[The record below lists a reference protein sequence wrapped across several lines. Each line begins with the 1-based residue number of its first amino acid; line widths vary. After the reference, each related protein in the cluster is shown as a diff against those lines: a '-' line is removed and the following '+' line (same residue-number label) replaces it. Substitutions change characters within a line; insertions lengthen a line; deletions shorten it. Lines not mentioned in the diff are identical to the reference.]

1 MHFFQPEPREKKK
14 TTREEANL
22 HTEGV
27 DPSLERALTMST
39 DGAARVAA
47 HVSLAYFAVA
57 LAVTWLRPVWGGYV
71 SSPRFV
77 SALVVASRIICSE
90 SRAPTRLTRLPRRHP
105 RTRSVLL
112 GVGLTIALQALAA
125 ALLLRAATPPP
136 PPAGDAPT
144 RSRDSAKRDGDESE
158 EALAADAWRDLPRDD
173 EDARRHRG
181 WLVLVWASVAPTP
194 PEKPERGE
202 RAFATLADGELLL
215 RRERGGDVV
224 SRVDLSGAEVRLCRA
239 PGKWDDALDAED
251 AEGLPRTKKK
261 RHGFGAEKRW
271 WKRLPIVLSH
281 PTRALHRGH
290 RVLWCYALSDAAKE
304 AWTVALHKSLAGA
317 TPGADPHA
325 AAAALAATSRARSL
339 TRDVDAFRAWLRET
353 ASLSAADAANAADA
367 GWASGGAAGA
377 AINALA
383 SRIFFD
389 MQRSPEKIAEVTE
402 QLAGLCSGIPDL
414 PRFVGPISVSNVH
427 LGKSTPQ
434 VLAARLPPA
443 AKPGTSAAP
452 WDGGTLAGRG
462 ACAAAELEVDFAGVA
477 EMTLTTHLDLSVY
490 AEMIAAEEGDG
501 GAEDADSRDSNDSAR
516 NAAVESAAP
525 SSSVSGNGG
534 GGAEEQIRRLR
545 SLAKKNASKLI
556 GAVAR
561 KMAGVP
567 ISMTVKIK
575 RLAGTTRV
583 WIPPPP
589 GDRLW
594 FGFVGEPV
602 LEMEATPSF
611 GQIGIKWHGLAER
624 VSEAITKQLLREI
637 HAALV
642 LPNGGNLILDPLE
655 PFEDVPEMS
664 VRALLE
670 MGKTS
675 QASMRDRVSAARD
688 AVEEEKGRN
697 REPDGPSGP
706 SPRKEAAAFHTPSAS
721 LAVEV
726 EDAVLGLPGGKAE
739 DDAEEAVAAMVDSF
753 LSVGSRAADDDDDD
767 DDVDVAARALAT
779 DEWTASP
786 SPSLV
791 SRSQTGDGM
800 AGSDTATAAFA
811 SNAVDPDADPE
822 ATRDADDE
830 KKTRAPSSP
839 GGGRVLDFHFGAPF
853 PPARGESHSS
863 ASSEEIRARR
873 TTPSPAEPNND
884 LASNIGRFAAGFAA
898 KAARARASMRKDA
911 ASVHEGVR
919 RGGVKGG
926 LDVAKSIAARA
937 AKELKH

>member
-1 MHFFQPEPREKKK
+1 
-14 TTREEANL
+14 
-22 HTEGV
+22 
-27 DPSLERALTMST
+27 MST
-39 DGAARVAA
+39 DGAARVAT

-71 SSPRFV
+71 SSPRFD
-77 SALVVASRIICSE
+77 SALVVASRIICTG

-112 GVGLTIALQALAA
+112 GVGLTLALQALAA
-125 ALLLRAATPPP
+125 ALLLRAATP
-136 PPAGDAPT
+136 AGDAAT
-144 RSRDSAKRDGDESE
+144 RSRESAKQDGDESE
-158 EALAADAWRDLPRDD
+158 ELLLAADAWRDSPRDD

-181 WLVLVWASVAPTP
+181 WLVLVWASVAPVP

-251 AEGLPRTKKK
+251 AEGLPVTPKKK

-317 TPGADPHA
+317 TPRADAHA

-501 GAEDADSRDSNDSAR
+501 GAEDADSRDSGDSAR
-516 NAAVESAAP
+516 NAAVESAAA
-525 SSSVSGNGG
+525 SSSNSGNGG
-534 GGAEEQIRRLR
+534 GGAEEQMRRLR

-655 PFEDVPEMS
+655 PFEDVPEVS
-664 VRALLE
+664 VRFLLE

-675 QASMRDRVSAARD
+675 QASMRDRVSSARCS
-688 AVEEEKGRN
+688 AVEEEKERN

-706 SPRKEAAAFHTPSAS
+706 SPRKETTAAAFHTPSAS

-753 LSVGSRAADDDDDD
+753 LSVGSRAAEEEEEEDAA
-767 DDVDVAARALAT
+767 AARAFAT

-791 SRSQTGDGM
+791 SGRSHTGEGV
-800 AGSDTATAAFA
+800 AGSDSATAPFA

-822 ATRDADDE
+822 ATETSADDE

-853 PPARGESHSS
+853 PSARGENHSS
-863 ASSEEIRARR
+863 ASSDEIRTRR
-873 TTPSPAEPNND
+873 TTSSPVEPNND

>member
-1 MHFFQPEPREKKK
+1 
-14 TTREEANL
+14 
-22 HTEGV
+22 
-27 DPSLERALTMST
+27 MST
-39 DGAARVAA
+39 DGAARVAT

-71 SSPRFV
+71 SSPRFD
-77 SALVVASRIICSE
+77 SALVVASRIICTG

-112 GVGLTIALQALAA
+112 GVGLTLALQALAA
-125 ALLLRAATPPP
+125 ALLLRAATP
-136 PPAGDAPT
+136 AGDAAT
-144 RSRDSAKRDGDESE
+144 RSRESAKQDGDESE
-158 EALAADAWRDLPRDD
+158 ELLLAADAWRDSPRDD

-181 WLVLVWASVAPTP
+181 WLVLVWASVAPVP

-251 AEGLPRTKKK
+251 AEGLPVTPKKK

-317 TPGADPHA
+317 TPRADAHA

-501 GAEDADSRDSNDSAR
+501 GAEDADSRDSGDSAR
-516 NAAVESAAP
+516 NAAVESAAA
-525 SSSVSGNGG
+525 SSSNSGNGG
-534 GGAEEQIRRLR
+534 GGAEEQMRRLR

-655 PFEDVPEMS
+655 PFEDVPEVS
-664 VRALLE
+664 VRFLLE

-675 QASMRDRVSAARD
+675 QASMRDRVSSARCS
-688 AVEEEKGRN
+688 AVEEEKERN

-706 SPRKEAAAFHTPSAS
+706 SPRKETTAAAFHTPSAS

-753 LSVGSRAADDDDDD
+753 LSVGSRAAEEEEEDAAA
-767 DDVDVAARALAT
+767 AARAFAT

-791 SRSQTGDGM
+791 SGRSHTGEGV
-800 AGSDTATAAFA
+800 AGSDSATAPFA

-822 ATRDADDE
+822 ATETSADDE

-853 PPARGESHSS
+853 PSARGENHSS
-863 ASSEEIRARR
+863 ASSDEIRTRR
-873 TTPSPAEPNND
+873 TTSSPVEPNND

>member
-1 MHFFQPEPREKKK
+1 M
-14 TTREEANL
+14 A
-22 HTEGV
+22 
-27 DPSLERALTMST
+27 D
-39 DGAARVAA
+39 
-47 HVSLAYFAVA
+47 
-57 LAVTWLRPVWGGYV
+57 
-71 SSPRFV
+71 
-77 SALVVASRIICSE
+77 ASR
-90 SRAPTRLTRLPRRHP
+90 
-105 RTRSVLL
+105 
-112 GVGLTIALQALAA
+112 
-125 ALLLRAATPPP
+125 
-136 PPAGDAPT
+136 DAP
-144 RSRDSAKRDGDESE
+144 KDGETE
-158 EALAADAWRDLPRDD
+158 TGTDA
-173 EDARRHRG
+173 ETRRHRG

-215 RRERGGDVV
+215 RRERGGDIVA
-224 SRVDLSGAEVRLCRA
+224 RVDLAGAQVRLCRA
-239 PGKWDDALDAED
+239 PGRWDDLDDAAH
-251 AEGLPRTKKK
+251 AEGAGKESVEGRGAAGVEPGKKK

-304 AWTVALHKSLAGA
+304 AWTVALHNSLAGA
-317 TPGADPHA
+317 APGADAHA
-325 AAAALAATSRARSL
+325 GAAALAATSRARSL
-339 TRDVDAFRAWLRET
+339 TRDVEAFRVFARE
-353 ASLSAADAANAADA
+353 ASVLSAADAAGAADA
-367 GWASGGAAGA
+367 GWTSGGAAGA

-452 WDGGTLAGRG
+452 WDGGSLAGRG
-462 ACAAAELEVDFAGVA
+462 ACAAAELDVDFAGVA

-490 AEMIAAEEGDG
+490 AEMIAAEERG
-501 GAEDADSRDSNDSAR
+501 GTDERLRDSEREAGVES
-516 NAAVESAAP
+516 AVESAAP
-525 SSSVSGNGG
+525 SS
-534 GGAEEQIRRLR
+534 AEERMRRLR
-545 SLAKKNASKLI
+545 SLAKRNASKLI

-594 FGFVGEPV
+594 FGFVGDPT
-602 LEMEATPSF
+602 LDMEATPSF

-642 LPNGGNLILDPLE
+642 LPNGGNLILDPLT
-655 PFEDVPEMS
+655 PFDAVPEVS
-664 VRALLE
+664 VRALLA

-675 QASMRDRVSAARD
+675 QASMRDRAAARD
-688 AVEEEKGRN
+688 AAEGAEGAEPRAPREKRAT
-697 REPDGPSGP
+697 RETDGSDAFDGPGGSA
-706 SPRKEAAAFHTPSAS
+706 SARAAAFHTPSAS
-721 LAVEV
+721 LSVEV
-726 EDAVLGLPGGKAE
+726 EDAVRAVVPGGKEE

-753 LSVGSRAADDDDDD
+753 MSVGSVGSAADDDDVDD
-767 DDVDVAARALAT
+767 DATRRDAT
-779 DEWTASP
+779 DEWTHSSP
-786 SPSLV
+786 SAGV
-791 SRSQTGDGM
+791 SRTRTGEISANRG
-800 AGSDTATAAFA
+800 TARA
-811 SNAVDPDADPE
+811 STVVYESAVDPDVDPE
-822 ATRDADDE
+822 AKTRDDVSSA
-830 KKTRAPSSP
+830 RASRTPSSP
-839 GGGRVLDFHFGAPF
+839 GGGGTIDVRFGAPF
-853 PPARGESHSS
+853 PRGGETTNAS
-863 ASSEEIRARR
+863 ASDRPRSRSG
-873 TTPSPAEPNND
+873 TVDLEPNLD
-884 LASNIGRFAAGFAA
+884 LASNLGRFAAGFAA

-937 AKELKH
+937 AKEMKH

>member
-1 MHFFQPEPREKKK
+1 
-14 TTREEANL
+14 
-22 HTEGV
+22 
-27 DPSLERALTMST
+27 MST
-39 DGAARVAA
+39 DGAARVAT

-71 SSPRFV
+71 SSPRFD
-77 SALVVASRIICSE
+77 SALVVASRIICTG
-90 SRAPTRLTRLPRRHP
+90 SRAPTRLTRLPRRNP

-112 GVGLTIALQALAA
+112 GVGLTLALQALAA
-125 ALLLRAATPPP
+125 ALLLRAATP
-136 PPAGDAPT
+136 AGDAAT
-144 RSRDSAKRDGDESE
+144 RSRESAKQDGDESE
-158 EALAADAWRDLPRDD
+158 ELLLAADAWRDSPRDD

-181 WLVLVWASVAPTP
+181 WLVLVWASVAPVP

-202 RAFATLADGELLL
+202 RAFATLKDGELLL

-251 AEGLPRTKKK
+251 AEGLPVTPKKK

-317 TPGADPHA
+317 TPRADAHA

-353 ASLSAADAANAADA
+353 SSLSAADAANAADA

-501 GAEDADSRDSNDSAR
+501 GAEDADSRDSGDSAR

-525 SSSVSGNGG
+525 SSSNSGNGG
-534 GGAEEQIRRLR
+534 GGAEEQMRRLR

-655 PFEDVPEMS
+655 PFEDVPEVS
-664 VRALLE
+664 VRFLLE

-675 QASMRDRVSAARD
+675 QASMRDRVSSARD
-688 AVEEEKGRN
+688 AVEEEKEKN
-697 REPDGPSGP
+697 REPDG
-706 SPRKEAAAFHTPSAS
+706 KEKTAAAFHTPSAS

-753 LSVGSRAADDDDDD
+753 LSVGSRAAEEEEEEDDA
-767 DDVDVAARALAT
+767 AARAFAT

-791 SRSQTGDGM
+791 SGRSHTGEGV
-800 AGSDTATAAFA
+800 AGSDSATAPFA

-822 ATRDADDE
+822 ATETSADDE
-830 KKTRAPSSP
+830 KKTRAPSSDSP

-853 PPARGESHSS
+853 PSARGENHSS
-863 ASSEEIRARR
+863 ASSDEIRTRR
-873 TTPSPAEPNND
+873 TTSSPVEPNND

>member
-1 MHFFQPEPREKKK
+1 
-14 TTREEANL
+14 
-22 HTEGV
+22 
-27 DPSLERALTMST
+27 MST
-39 DGAARVAA
+39 DGAARVAT

-71 SSPRFV
+71 SSPRFD
-77 SALVVASRIICSE
+77 SALVVASRIICTG

-112 GVGLTIALQALAA
+112 GVGLTLALQALAA
-125 ALLLRAATPPP
+125 ALLLRAATP
-136 PPAGDAPT
+136 AGDAAT
-144 RSRDSAKRDGDESE
+144 RSRESAKQDGDESE
-158 EALAADAWRDLPRDD
+158 ELLLAADAWRDSPRDD

-181 WLVLVWASVAPTP
+181 WLVLVWASVAPVP

-251 AEGLPRTKKK
+251 AEGLPVTPKTK

-317 TPGADPHA
+317 TPRADAHA

-501 GAEDADSRDSNDSAR
+501 GAEDADSRDSGDSAR
-516 NAAVESAAP
+516 NAAVESAAA
-525 SSSVSGNGG
+525 SSSNSGNGG
-534 GGAEEQIRRLR
+534 GGAEEQMRRLR

-655 PFEDVPEMS
+655 PFEDVPEVS
-664 VRALLE
+664 VRFLLE

-675 QASMRDRVSAARD
+675 QASMRDRVSSARCS
-688 AVEEEKGRN
+688 AVEEEKERN

-706 SPRKEAAAFHTPSAS
+706 SPRKETTAAAFHTPSAS

-726 EDAVLGLPGGKAE
+726 EDAVLGLPGGNAE

-753 LSVGSRAADDDDDD
+753 LSVGSRAAEEEEEEDAA
-767 DDVDVAARALAT
+767 AARAFAT

-791 SRSQTGDGM
+791 SGRSHTGEGM
-800 AGSDTATAAFA
+800 AGSDSATAPFA

-822 ATRDADDE
+822 AETSADDE

-853 PPARGESHSS
+853 PSARGENHSS
-863 ASSEEIRARR
+863 ASSDEIRTRR
-873 TTPSPAEPNND
+873 TTSSPVEPNND

>member
-1 MHFFQPEPREKKK
+1 
-14 TTREEANL
+14 
-22 HTEGV
+22 
-27 DPSLERALTMST
+27 MST
-39 DGAARVAA
+39 DGAARVAT

-71 SSPRFV
+71 SSPRFD
-77 SALVVASRIICSE
+77 SALVVASRIICTG

-112 GVGLTIALQALAA
+112 GVGLTLALQALAA
-125 ALLLRAATPPP
+125 ALLLRAATP
-136 PPAGDAPT
+136 AGDAAT
-144 RSRDSAKRDGDESE
+144 RSRESAKQDGDESE
-158 EALAADAWRDLPRDD
+158 ELLLAADAWRDSPRDD

-181 WLVLVWASVAPTP
+181 WLVLVWASVAPVP

-251 AEGLPRTKKK
+251 AEGLPVTPKTK

-317 TPGADPHA
+317 TPRADAHA

-501 GAEDADSRDSNDSAR
+501 GAEDADSRDSGDSAR
-516 NAAVESAAP
+516 NAAVESAAA
-525 SSSVSGNGG
+525 SSSNSGNGG
-534 GGAEEQIRRLR
+534 GGAEEQMRRLR

-655 PFEDVPEMS
+655 PFEDVPEVS
-664 VRALLE
+664 VRFLLE

-675 QASMRDRVSAARD
+675 QASMRDRVSSARCS
-688 AVEEEKGRN
+688 AVEEEKERN

-706 SPRKEAAAFHTPSAS
+706 SPRKETTAAAFHTPSAS

-726 EDAVLGLPGGKAE
+726 EDAVLGLPGGNAE

-753 LSVGSRAADDDDDD
+753 LSVGSRAAEEEEEDAA
-767 DDVDVAARALAT
+767 AARAFAT

-791 SRSQTGDGM
+791 SGRSHTGEGM
-800 AGSDTATAAFA
+800 AGSDSATAPFA

-822 ATRDADDE
+822 AETSADDE

-853 PPARGESHSS
+853 PSARGENHSS
-863 ASSEEIRARR
+863 ASSDEIRTRR
-873 TTPSPAEPNND
+873 TTSSPVEPNND

>member
-14 TTREEANL
+14 TTREEAKL

-71 SSPRFV
+71 SSPRFD

-112 GVGLTIALQALAA
+112 GVGLTLALQALAA

-144 RSRDSAKRDGDESE
+144 RSRESAKRDGDESE
-158 EALAADAWRDLPRDD
+158 EALAADAWRDSPRDD

-202 RAFATLADGELLL
+202 RAFATLADGQLLL

-304 AWTVALHKSLAGA
+304 AWTVAFHKSLAGA

-402 QLAGLCSGIPDL
+402 QLASLCSGIPDL

-624 VSEAITKQLLREI
+624 VSEAITKLLLREI

-697 REPDGPSGP
+697 REPDGPSDP

-726 EDAVLGLPGGKAE
+726 EDAVLGLPGGKVE
-739 DDAEEAVAAMVDSF
+739 DDAEEVAAMVDSF
-753 LSVGSRAADDDDDD
+753 LSAGRAPRTTTTTTTTSTVARARSRRTSGRRRRRRPWSPGRRRAMGWRGATPPPPRLRRTRWTRMPIRRRRATPTTKRKRARRLRPAADACSTSTSARRSPPRAGRVTRARLRKRFERGERRRRRRNRTTTWRPTSVGSPPGSPPRRR
-767 DDVDVAARALAT
+767 ARARRCGKTPRAFT
-779 DEWTASP
+779 RAFGAAASRGGWTSP
-786 SPSLV
+786 SPSPPGPR
-791 SRSQTGDGM
+791 RS
-800 AGSDTATAAFA
+800 
-811 SNAVDPDADPE
+811 
-822 ATRDADDE
+822 
-830 KKTRAPSSP
+830 
-839 GGGRVLDFHFGAPF
+839 
-853 PPARGESHSS
+853 
-863 ASSEEIRARR
+863 
-873 TTPSPAEPNND
+873 
-884 LASNIGRFAAGFAA
+884 
-898 KAARARASMRKDA
+898 
-911 ASVHEGVR
+911 
-919 RGGVKGG
+919 
-926 LDVAKSIAARA
+926 
-937 AKELKH
+937 

>member
-1 MHFFQPEPREKKK
+1 
-14 TTREEANL
+14 
-22 HTEGV
+22 
-27 DPSLERALTMST
+27 MST
-39 DGAARVAA
+39 DGAARVAT

-71 SSPRFV
+71 SSPRFD
-77 SALVVASRIICSE
+77 SALVVASRIICTG

-112 GVGLTIALQALAA
+112 GAGLTLALQALAA
-125 ALLLRAATPPP
+125 ALLLRAATP
-136 PPAGDAPT
+136 AGDAAT
-144 RSRDSAKRDGDESE
+144 RSRESAKQDGDESE
-158 EALAADAWRDLPRDD
+158 ELLLAADAWRDSPRDD

-181 WLVLVWASVAPTP
+181 WLVLVWASVAPVP

-251 AEGLPRTKKK
+251 AEGLPVTPKKK

-317 TPGADPHA
+317 TPRADAHA

-501 GAEDADSRDSNDSAR
+501 GAEDADSRDSGDSAR
-516 NAAVESAAP
+516 NAAVESAAA
-525 SSSVSGNGG
+525 SSSNSGNGG
-534 GGAEEQIRRLR
+534 GGAEEQMRRLR

-655 PFEDVPEMS
+655 PFEDVPEVS
-664 VRALLE
+664 VRFLLE

-675 QASMRDRVSAARD
+675 QASMRDRVSSARCS
-688 AVEEEKGRN
+688 AVEEEKERN

-706 SPRKEAAAFHTPSAS
+706 SPRKETTAAAFHTPSAS

-726 EDAVLGLPGGKAE
+726 EDAVLGLPGGNAE

-753 LSVGSRAADDDDDD
+753 LSVGSRAAEEEEDDDDA
-767 DDVDVAARALAT
+767 AARAFAT

-791 SRSQTGDGM
+791 SGRSHTGEGM
-800 AGSDTATAAFA
+800 AGSDSATAPFA

-822 ATRDADDE
+822 AETSADDE

-853 PPARGESHSS
+853 PSARGENHSS
-863 ASSEEIRARR
+863 ASSDEIRTRR
-873 TTPSPAEPNND
+873 TTSSPVEPNND

>member
-1 MHFFQPEPREKKK
+1 M
-14 TTREEANL
+14 
-22 HTEGV
+22 

-39 DGAARVAA
+39 DGAARVAT

-71 SSPRFV
+71 SSPRFD
-77 SALVVASRIICSE
+77 SALVVASRIICTE
-90 SRAPTRLTRLPRRHP
+90 SRDPTRLTRLPRRHP

-112 GVGLTIALQALAA
+112 GVGLTLALQALAA
-125 ALLLRAATPPP
+125 ALLLRAATP
-136 PPAGDAPT
+136 AGDAAT
-144 RSRDSAKRDGDESE
+144 RSRESAKQDGDESE
-158 EALAADAWRDLPRDD
+158 ELLLAADAWRDSPRDD

-181 WLVLVWASVAPTP
+181 WLVLVWASVAPVP

-239 PGKWDDALDAED
+239 PGKWDDALDAYSD
-251 AEGLPRTKKK
+251 AEGLPVTPKKK
-261 RHGFGAEKRW
+261 RHGLGAEKRW

-281 PTRALHRGH
+281 PSRALHRGH

-304 AWTVALHKSLAGA
+304 AWTVALHKSLAGKSSPRENLA
-317 TPGADPHA
+317 HA

-353 ASLSAADAANAADA
+353 SSLSAADAANAADA

-501 GAEDADSRDSNDSAR
+501 GAEDADSRDSGDSTR

-525 SSSVSGNGG
+525 SSSNSGNGG
-534 GGAEEQIRRLR
+534 GGAEEQMRRLR

-655 PFEDVPEMS
+655 PFEDVPEVS
-664 VRALLE
+664 VRFLLE

-675 QASMRDRVSAARD
+675 QASMRDRVSSARCS
-688 AVEEEKGRN
+688 AVEEEKEKN
-697 REPDGPSGP
+697 REPDG
-706 SPRKEAAAFHTPSAS
+706 KEKKAAAFHTPSAS

-753 LSVGSRAADDDDDD
+753 LSVGSRAAEEEDEDDDA
-767 DDVDVAARALAT
+767 AARAFAT

-791 SRSQTGDGM
+791 SGRSHTGEGM
-800 AGSDTATAAFA
+800 AGSDTATAPFA
-811 SNAVDPDADPE
+811 STAVDPDADPE
-822 ATRDADDE
+822 ATETSAEKDDE
-830 KKTRAPSSP
+830 KKTRAASSP

-853 PPARGESHSS
+853 PSARGENHSS
-863 ASSEEIRARR
+863 ASVSEEIRVRR
-873 TTPSPAEPNND
+873 TTSSPVEPNND

>member
-1 MHFFQPEPREKKK
+1 M
-14 TTREEANL
+14 
-22 HTEGV
+22 
-27 DPSLERALTMST
+27 
-39 DGAARVAA
+39 
-47 HVSLAYFAVA
+47 
-57 LAVTWLRPVWGGYV
+57 
-71 SSPRFV
+71 
-77 SALVVASRIICSE
+77 
-90 SRAPTRLTRLPRRHP
+90 
-105 RTRSVLL
+105 
-112 GVGLTIALQALAA
+112 
-125 ALLLRAATPPP
+125 
-136 PPAGDAPT
+136 
-144 RSRDSAKRDGDESE
+144 
-158 EALAADAWRDLPRDD
+158 
-173 EDARRHRG
+173 
-181 WLVLVWASVAPTP
+181 LVWASVAPTP

-224 SRVDLSGAEVRLCRA
+224 ARVDLAGAQVRLCRA
-239 PGKWDDALDAED
+239 PGRWDDLADAAD
-251 AEGLPRTKKK
+251 AEGAGKQSVEGRGGAGVEPGKKK

-304 AWTVALHKSLAGA
+304 AWTVALHNSLAGA
-317 TPGADPHA
+317 APGADAHA
-325 AAAALAATSRARSL
+325 GAAALAATSRARSL
-339 TRDVDAFRAWLRET
+339 TRDVDAFRVVAQE
-353 ASLSAADAANAADA
+353 ASVLSAADAAGAADA
-367 GWASGGAAGA
+367 GWTSGGAAGA

-452 WDGGTLAGRG
+452 WDGGSLAGRG
-462 ACAAAELEVDFAGVA
+462 ACAAAELDVDFAGVA

-490 AEMIAAEEGDG
+490 AEMIAAEERG
-501 GAEDADSRDSNDSAR
+501 GADERLRDSDREAGVESAVES
-516 NAAVESAAP
+516 AMESAAP
-525 SSSVSGNGG
+525 SS
-534 GGAEEQIRRLR
+534 AEERMRRLR

-594 FGFVGEPV
+594 FGFVGDPT
-602 LEMEATPSF
+602 LDMEATPSF

-642 LPNGGNLILDPLE
+642 LPNGGNLILDPLT
-655 PFEDVPEMS
+655 PFDAVPELS
-664 VRALLE
+664 VRALLA

-675 QASMRDRVSAARD
+675 QASMRDRAAARD
-688 AVEEEKGRN
+688 AAEAAEAAEASEQRAPREKRAT
-697 REPDGPSGP
+697 RETDGSDAFDGPGGSA
-706 SPRKEAAAFHTPSAS
+706 SARAAAFHTPSARS
-721 LAVEV
+721 SVEI
-726 EDAVLGLPGGKAE
+726 EDAVRAVVPGGKEE

-753 LSVGSRAADDDDDD
+753 MSVNSVGSAADDDDVGDD
-767 DDVDVAARALAT
+767 ATRRDAT
-779 DEWTASP
+779 DEWTHSSP
-786 SPSLV
+786 SAGV
-791 SRSQTGDGM
+791 SRTRTGEIS
-800 AGSDTATAAFA
+800 ANAANA
-811 SNAVDPDADPE
+811 ARISTVVYESAVDPDVDPE
-822 ATRDADDE
+822 A
-830 KKTRAPSSP
+830 KKTPDVSSARASRTPSSN
-839 GGGRVLDFHFGAPF
+839 GGGGTIDVRFGAPF
-853 PPARGESHSS
+853 PRGGETTKTSASDRPRSS
-863 ASSEEIRARR
+863 ASPTTRARVD
-873 TTPSPAEPNND
+873 PEPNTD
-884 LASNIGRFAAGFAA
+884 LASNLGRFAAGFAA

-937 AKELKH
+937 AKEMKH